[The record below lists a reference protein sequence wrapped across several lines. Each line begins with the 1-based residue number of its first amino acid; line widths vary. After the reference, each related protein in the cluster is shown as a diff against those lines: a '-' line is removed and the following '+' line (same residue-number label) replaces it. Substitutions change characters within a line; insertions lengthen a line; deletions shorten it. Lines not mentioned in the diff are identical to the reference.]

1 MSPTAPRAAG
11 SSTEA
16 ESRPAIEAEL
26 VDKHYGPV
34 QALRQASFDAL
45 PGEVHALVGENGAGK
60 STLIKLLCGVA
71 RPDGGVLRIGGEV
84 TTLGGPSEAA
94 AHGIVT
100 AFQELT
106 LLPFLSVAEN
116 LLLGREPRGAAGLIR
131 RRALNERA
139 GEVLAECG
147 VDSIDPGAVVETL
160 PLAQR
165 QIVEVVRA
173 VSQRPKVLLLDE
185 PTSSLAEH
193 EVEWLFDLVR
203 TMCRTGTC
211 VVFTSHRWR
220 EINALA
226 DRITVFRNG
235 THVSTSRALDED
247 EAVRLMTGQVLTHRR
262 RELPEPSQRVLLG
275 VSGLTA
281 GRVVDLGFT
290 ARQGEIV
297 GIGGLEG
304 QGQRDLFLALF
315 GARHHTGQVSVD
327 GNPVPLRSPKDAI
340 RAGIALVPEDRKGE
354 GLFLRMSIR
363 ENLTL
368 PILPRIAARGL
379 LRSSAERAAAR
390 GMVDQLAIGVRD
402 QDQPV
407 GTLSGGNQQKV
418 LLGRWLLTGAR
429 VVLLYDVTR
438 GVDLATKRDI
448 YDRVVELAEQGRTVL
463 FYSSETE
470 EVAQMSHRV
479 LVMREGR
486 IAAELTGE
494 QITAEGIVR
503 AAVRDLGH
511 DTNPARPVD
520 PAGTSATAST
530 AAASTGEGAADQ

>member
-165 QIVEVVRA
+165 QIVEIVRA

-262 RELPEPSQRVLLG
+262 RELPEPSQRVLLS

-281 GRVVDLGFT
+281 GRVVDLGFS

-327 GNPVPLRSPKDAI
+327 GDLVPLRSPKDAI

-530 AAASTGEGAADQ
+530 GEGAADQ